1 MTKPIIQLLKKG
13 NDDLKS
19 KLETLTKDFK
29 ELLMKKES
37 TARTRQDGG
46 SSSPNYELENIV
58 QFLSDEYGDLQD
70 SHSATLCKLSKLGK
84 DLSDISAKVKEISDA
99 VEVL

>member
-1 MTKPIIQLLKKG
+1 MTKPTIQLLKKG
-13 NDDLKS
+13 NDGLKS

-37 TARTRQDGG
+37 TARTKQDGG

-70 SHSATLCKLSKLGK
+70 SHSATLCVNYPNLAKICQIFQPKLRRYLT
-84 DLSDISAKVKEISDA
+84 L
-99 VEVL
+99 

>member
-1 MTKPIIQLLKKG
+1 MTKPTIQLLEKG
-13 NDDLKS
+13 KDGLKS

-58 QFLSDEYGDLQD
+58 VMNMVTCRIL
-70 SHSATLCKLSKLGK
+70 TLLPCVNYPNLAKICQIFQPKLRRYLT
-84 DLSDISAKVKEISDA
+84 L
-99 VEVL
+99 